1 MFKNDTDPLRLATTP
16 LDILT
21 LPIVCLMFSLV
32 CSLSYPPS
40 LFLLFTTSGR
50 PFLVWFELYLH
61 IIWFDHTGRFIE
73 LFGADDSRP
82 LPRLHAIYNPFDAV
96 HVGNRRPYTLFRCFG
111 FSLGAAFVAV
121 ATYGLPPQPRP
132 NHP

>member
-96 HVGNRRPYTLFRCFG
+96 HVGNRRQPTAVYIISLLRLLSWRCLRG
-111 FSLGAAFVAV
+111 CRDLRTSTT
-121 ATYGLPPQPRP
+121 ATP
-132 NHP
+132 